1 MSPAM
6 HNDLFQFYGLDAE
19 MFPFHI
25 KRDHLADAVKGFKA
39 INLAGFNIT
48 VPHKTAIMPF
58 LDEIDPLAEA
68 IGAVNTV
75 VNKEGKFIGYNTDGT
90 GYFTGMKQVVSDV
103 EGKTVLLVGAGGA
116 AKAIYYTMAYAGVK
130 RIDIAN
136 RTAKSAESLI
146 EHCPYKTQS
155 KIMVITGEKKDFS
168 EYDIIIQTTSV
179 GMHPEVNNT
188 PLHLQNLKEGAL
200 VSDIIYTPLETRF
213 LRNARERGAMTQNGV
228 PMFVYQG
235 ALAFEKWTGIF
246 PDAKRMEAVVLRQ
259 LGGEKC

>member
-1 MSPAM
+1 
-6 HNDLFQFYGLDAE
+6 
-19 MFPFHI
+19 
-25 KRDHLADAVKGFKA
+25 
-39 INLAGFNIT
+39 
-48 VPHKTAIMPF
+48 
-58 LDEIDPLAEA
+58 
-68 IGAVNTV
+68 
-75 VNKEGKFIGYNTDGT
+75 
-90 GYFTGMKQVVSDV
+90 
-103 EGKTVLLVGAGGA
+103 
-116 AKAIYYTMAYAGVK
+116 
-130 RIDIAN
+130 
-136 RTAKSAESLI
+136 
-146 EHCPYKTQS
+146 
-155 KIMVITGEKKDFS
+155 MVIKGEKKDFS

-213 LRNARERGAMTQNGV
+213 LRNAKERGAMTQNGV